1 MAVPIVTV
9 EFYNSFFESCICSL
23 PVLLAV
29 NLNIELD
36 AIVAFALVA
45 IPELS
50 TVVITP
56 LPEVKFTLNSPVAL
70 APSSVGIPEVL
81 TFHLL

>member
-1 MAVPIVTV
+1 MP
-9 EFYNSFFESCICSL
+9 L
-23 PVLLAV
+23 
-29 NLNIELD
+29 
-36 AIVAFALVA
+36 AFALVA

-70 APSSVGIPEVL
+70 ATSSVGIPEVL